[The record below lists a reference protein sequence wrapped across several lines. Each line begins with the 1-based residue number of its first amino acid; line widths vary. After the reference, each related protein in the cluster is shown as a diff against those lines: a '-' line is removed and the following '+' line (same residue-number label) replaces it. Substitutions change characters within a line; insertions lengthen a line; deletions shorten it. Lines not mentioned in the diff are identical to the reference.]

1 MTKMAFL
8 QLSMPIIVISIANWQ
23 DTCYTRNGDAMTYVY
38 ISYID

>member
-8 QLSMPIIVISIANWQ
+8 QLSMRIIVISIATWQ
-23 DTCYTRNGDAMTYVY
+23 DTSNTRNGDAMTYGY